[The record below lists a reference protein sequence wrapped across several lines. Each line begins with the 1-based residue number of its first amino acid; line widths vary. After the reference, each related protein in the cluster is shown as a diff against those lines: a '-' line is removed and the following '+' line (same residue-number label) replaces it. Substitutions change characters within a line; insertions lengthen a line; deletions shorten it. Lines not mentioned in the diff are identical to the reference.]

1 MYERYTG
8 PRGTEV
14 VCVAVPGH
22 GHEDVLAVGAALAE
36 RLDLALGI
44 VEVTVPSPSPAVAP
58 LEGPHPIAPV
68 PAGAPL
74 DGAALPDA
82 PRPSDVARSI
92 AAAAKAPARV
102 EALAGPPGD
111 IAEREAAAPR
121 TQMLVV
127 GDDGGGL
134 LEGLA
139 GAAPARHVLR
149 SARSPVVVVP
159 SELDVTLPERP
170 TLLYL
175 REDDPDSLTA
185 GAYAETLAGDLG
197 GFVRTHDLDGDDDAA
212 ADAVR
217 AAARE
222 SRAALLVG
230 GRPHHGALLSA
241 LLGSATVSLLRDPV
255 APLVVVPPAVDLADG

>member
-22 GHEDVLAVGAALAE
+22 GHEDVLSLGAALAE
-36 RLDLALGI
+36 RLELGLGI
-44 VEVTVPSPSPAVAP
+44 VEVTVPPPSPAAAP
-58 LEGPHPIAPV
+58 LEGASLPGRPRLSEVACSI
-68 PAGAPL
+68 AGAT
-74 DGAALPDA
+74 
-82 PRPSDVARSI
+82 RTRV
-92 AAAAKAPARV
+92 RV
-102 EALAGPPGD
+102 ETIAGPPGD
-111 IAEREAAAPR
+111 VADREAAAPR
-121 TQMLVV
+121 TELLVV

-134 LEGLA
+134 LDGLV

-159 SELDVTLPERP
+159 SELDASLPEHP

-175 REDDPDSLTA
+175 REDDPDSLTVA
-185 GAYAETLAGDLG
+185 AYAESLAGALD
-197 GFVRTHDLDGDDDAA
+197 GFVRTHDLGGDDGAA

-217 AAARE
+217 AAARDCG
-222 SRAALLVG
+222 AALLVG

-255 APLVVVPPAVDLADG
+255 APLVVVPAAADLVDG